1 MMKFPP
7 VKPSLVVAA
16 VVTTALALTPSA
28 GASALAKRVSVGKFT
43 SPIEVVQVPGTGS
56 SRVLWV
62 VQKRGTIAVNVDGVT
77 KSTTALNIG
86 SLISFGD
93 EQGLLSVAFAP
104 DFATSHRAYVTYTDK
119 ANAVVLS
126 EYTGTATE
134 LEASSRRVVM
144 TLAKTEDDHNAGTIH
159 FGRDGYLYMS
169 VGDGGGPGDRHG
181 LIGNAQDR
189 SNLLGKILRIDP
201 RQSGS
206 NPYTVP
212 ATNPFSLI
220 AGPAVRSEIWAYGL
234 RNPWKWSFAP
244 DGALWVGDVGQD
256 THEEIDRLAVGGLN
270 LGWRIMEGVRL
281 REGTTAPGGLTAPT
295 VDYKH
300 SAANGCAVIG
310 GVTVT
315 DKSLTKLYGR
325 YLHGDFCRGTLFS
338 LSWTSKGVS
347 GNASTGITACNG
359 MLTSIDA
366 GLDGRVYLSCL
377 DGSVWRLSA

>member
-1 MMKFPP
+1 MP
-7 VKPSLVVAA
+7 A
-16 VVTTALALTPSA
+16 
-28 GASALAKRVSVGKFT
+28 
-43 SPIEVVQVPGTGS
+43 TGS

-62 VQKRGTIAVNVDGVT
+62 VQKRGTIAVNVNGAT
-77 KSTTALNIG
+77 QPTPALNIG

-104 DFATSHRAYVTYTDK
+104 DWATTHRAYVTYTDK
-119 ANAVVLS
+119 SNALVLA
-126 EYTGTATE
+126 EYTGSNTSLDPT
-134 LEASSRRVVM
+134 SRRVVM
-144 TLAKTEDDHNAGTIH
+144 TLAKPENDHNAGTLH
-159 FGRDGYLYMS
+159 FGPDGYLYMS

-189 SNLLGKILRIDP
+189 SNLLGKILRINP
-201 RQSGS
+201 RQSGDA
-206 NPYTVP
+206 PYTVP
-212 ATNPFSLI
+212 STNPFSLI
-220 AGPAVRSEIWAYGL
+220 AGPSVRSEIWAYGL

-256 THEEIDRLAVGGLN
+256 THEEIDRIATGGLN

-281 REGTTAPGGLTAPT
+281 REGTTAPDGLTAPT

-300 SAANGCAVIG
+300 STANGCAVIG

-325 YLHGDFCRGTLFS
+325 YLHGDFCRSTLFS
-338 LSWTSKGVS
+338 LKWTSKGVS
-347 GNASTGITACNG
+347 GNASTGIKACTG
-359 MLTSIDA
+359 MLTSIDS